1 MIYRTILCCAFIIGS
16 NLLEAQNEELFNKD
30 YTYQTLSPYL
40 KKLVGTFLL
49 DEMPIGK
56 NLSDILSDQTSI
68 RSKTRLAQS
77 LLFRNEIGDLEKATY
92 ILNWILS
99 HQHKDETKR
108 IFGSWKTNVT
118 NDRLDENWR
127 EFIGCDLIIIL
138 ENYRKLL
145 SPELISS
152 IENSLYLAAKG
163 AFIRNVGAEYTN
175 ISIMSSFLLD
185 YVGSL
190 KKDSLLSMAGLKKA
204 EEIFNLYHSNKSF
217 SEFNSPTYYGV
228 SMIGLALW
236 RKYAVHDDIKKMGM
250 NLENKLWNETV
261 TFYHPNLKNM
271 AGPYFRAYGMDMQ
284 QYFSIIGLWI
294 SVALDDETKA
304 PMPPGKG
311 PKYGEMSNISS
322 ILHLGLSIPQ
332 TVLDQFNNPNTK
344 IFLQKAIPNKYK
356 GDALK
361 MVTMQMDEHWMM
373 GGLWGNLRKWE
384 QIKSGTIHWLNKNKE
399 INWLMILGDGKTN
412 VKIADKKMDI
422 YPSQEKIQSMEFFI
436 YATDQNPETFKNKNW
451 LLPTIQ
457 LKLKTQ
463 LKKFTAVKIDDLMAL
478 EKIGVS
484 ENIKNIYRITF
495 EIPDTW
501 EVNKKLISIKPVRL
515 NSVND

>member
-1 MIYRTILCCAFIIGS
+1 MIYRIILCCALIIGS
-16 NLLEAQNEELFNKD
+16 NLLEAQSENQIKRD
-30 YTYQTLSPYL
+30 YTYQSLSPYL
-40 KKLVGTFLL
+40 KKLLDTFLL
-49 DEMPIGK
+49 DEMPVGK
-56 NLSDILSDQTSI
+56 NLADILSDQTSI

-108 IFGSWKTNVT
+108 IFGSWKTNMT

-163 AFIRNVGAEYTN
+163 AFTRNVGAEYTN

-190 KKDSLLSMAGLKKA
+190 KKDSLLSIAGLKKA

-261 TFYHPNLKNM
+261 IFYHPNLKNM

-294 SVALDDETKA
+294 SVALEDETKA
-304 PMPPGKG
+304 PMPPGNG

-356 GDALK
+356 GDPLK
-361 MVTMQMDEHWMM
+361 MVTMQMEEHWMM

-384 QIKSGTIHWLNKNKE
+384 QIKSGTLHWLNKNKE

-412 VKIADKKMDI
+412 VKIVDKKMDI
-422 YPSQEKIQSMEFFI
+422 YPSQEKIQSMELFI
-436 YATDQNPETFKNKNW
+436 YASDQNPETFKNKIW

-457 LKLKTQ
+457 LKLKTH
-463 LKKFTAVKIDDLMAL
+463 LKKFTAVKIDDLIAL
-478 EKIGVS
+478 EKISIS

-501 EVNKKLISIKPVRL
+501 EVNKKLISIKPIRL
-515 NSVND
+515 NRVND

>member
-1 MIYRTILCCAFIIGS
+1 MGS
-16 NLLEAQNEELFNKD
+16 TLLKAQGEKQINRD
-30 YTYQTLSPYL
+30 YAYQTLSPYL
-40 KKLVGTFLL
+40 KKLVDTFLL

-127 EFIGCDLIIIL
+127 EFVGCDLIIIL

-163 AFIRNVGAEYTN
+163 AFTRNVGGEYTN

-185 YVGSL
+185 YVGAL

-294 SVALDDETKA
+294 SIALDDETKA
-304 PMPPGKG
+304 PMPLVKG

-332 TVLDQFNNPNTK
+332 TVLDQLNNSK
-344 IFLQKAIPNKYK
+344 KKVLIQKSIPNKYK
-356 GDALK
+356 GDPLK

-384 QIKSGTIHWLNKNKE
+384 QIKSGTIHWLNKNNE

-412 VKIADKKMDI
+412 VKIVDKKIDI
-422 YPSQEKIQSMEFFI
+422 YPSQEKIQTMELFI
-436 YATDQNPETFKNKNW
+436 YSSEQNPETFKNKNW
-451 LLPTIQ
+451 SLSNIQ

-463 LKKFTAVKIDDLMAL
+463 LKKLNAEKIDEFIAF
-478 EKIGVS
+478 EKIGIS

-495 EIPDTW
+495 KIPDTW
-501 EVNKKLISIKPVRL
+501 ELNKKLLSIKPVRIRRF
-515 NSVND
+515 SD